1 MIQYKTMRLTTDP
14 MVDSTMKTKGPSESD
29 IADLLSLVSL
39 ALLAAVCQPAS
50 YRPGS
55 VLISWP
61 SSWLSSSST

>member
-39 ALLAAVCQPAS
+39 ALLAAVCQPGKSPA
-50 YRPGS
+50 RIG
-55 VLISWP
+55 VDLVAEF
-61 SSWLSSSST
+61 LA